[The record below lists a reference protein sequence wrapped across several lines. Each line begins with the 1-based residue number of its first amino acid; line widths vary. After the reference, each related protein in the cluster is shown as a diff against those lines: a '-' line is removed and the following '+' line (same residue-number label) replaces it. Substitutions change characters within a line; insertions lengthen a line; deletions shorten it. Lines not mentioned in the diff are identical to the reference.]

1 MTSIYDFDK
10 LAKLLN
16 SLYLLTGRKITLKDS
31 DFNNVI
37 TSNTACEFCRLIQS
51 TPFGY
56 EKCLACDTEA
66 LAYAKRQNKAYL
78 YRCHAGLMEAAV
90 PVMEKGRLLAYLM
103 YGQVL
108 DESPLEEQWA
118 RIKRQCAWHE
128 DLPRSGWPFTDW
140 TNWSRRPCRHTPTCS
155 PSAPPTSGSMSMSS
169 RANPPSPR

>member
-90 PVMEKGRLLAYLM
+90 PVMEKGRLLA
-103 YGQVL
+103 
-108 DESPLEEQWA
+108 
-118 RIKRQCAWHE
+118 
-128 DLPRSGWPFTDW
+128 
-140 TNWSRRPCRHTPTCS
+140 
-155 PSAPPTSGSMSMSS
+155 
-169 RANPPSPR
+169 

>member
-90 PVMEKGRLLAYLM
+90 PAAGLPHVWAGPGRVPAGGAVGADQTTMCLA
-103 YGQVL
+103 
-108 DESPLEEQWA
+108 
-118 RIKRQCAWHE
+118 
-128 DLPRSGWPFTDW
+128 
-140 TNWSRRPCRHTPTCS
+140 
-155 PSAPPTSGSMSMSS
+155 
-169 RANPPSPR
+169 